1 MEGPPQLHGVSHR
14 YLTSRGLRMHVALAG
29 AEDSPAVML
38 VHGWPQNWWTWRE
51 VIEELASTNR
61 VIAPDLRGHGWTDA
75 PRSGYRKEVLASDLL
90 GALDVLGIE
99 RMTWVGHDWGGWIG
113 LIAGLRAPERFER
126 MLTLCVPHLWTRLA
140 PRHVALLSYQ
150 GPVSLPL
157 LGPHLARRLVPS
169 ILQSGRGRDPLSTT
183 DVEVFAQHMPA
194 HVSTAMYRTFLTREL
209 LPLARGR
216 YARSVLEVPTTL
228 IVGVRDLVT
237 RGIVAGPVP
246 GQPRLTAQVLDGAA
260 HWIPEQRP
268 EVVVDWVRS
277 RTTPA
282 SATSTRELTSRQ

>member
-1 MEGPPQLHGVSHR
+1 MEGPPQLNGVSHR
-14 YLTSRGLRMHVALAG
+14 YVTSRGLRMHVALAG

-75 PRSGYRKEVLASDLL
+75 PRSGYRKEVLASGLL
-90 GALDVLGIE
+90 GAIDALGIE
-99 RMTWVGHDWGGWIG
+99 RLTWVGHDWGGWIG
-113 LIAGLRAPERFER
+113 LIAALRAPERFER

-157 LGPHLARRLVPS
+157 LGPHLARRLVPA
-169 ILQSGRGRDPLSTT
+169 ILQSGRGGDPLSTT
-183 DVEVFAQHMPA
+183 DVEVFARHLPA
-194 HVSTAMYRTFLTREL
+194 RVSTAMYRTFLTREL
-209 LPLARGR
+209 LGLARGR

-228 IVGVRDLVT
+228 VVGVRDLVT
-237 RGIVAGPVP
+237 RGIVAGPVE
-246 GQPRLTAQVLDGAA
+246 GQPKLTAKVLDGAA

>member
-1 MEGPPQLHGVSHR
+1 MEGPPRLHGVSHR

-90 GALDVLGIE
+90 GAIDALGIE
-99 RMTWVGHDWGGWIG
+99 RLTWVGHDWGGWIG
-113 LIAGLRAPERFER
+113 LIAALRAPERFER
-126 MLTLCVPHLWTRLA
+126 MLTLCVPHLWSRLE

-169 ILQSGRGRDPLSTT
+169 ILQSGRGREPLSTT

-194 HVSTAMYRTFLTREL
+194 RVSTAMYRTFLTREL

-246 GQPRLTAQVLDGAA
+246 GQPQLTAQVLDGAA

-268 EVVVDWVRS
+268 EVVLDWVRS
-277 RTTPA
+277 RMTPA